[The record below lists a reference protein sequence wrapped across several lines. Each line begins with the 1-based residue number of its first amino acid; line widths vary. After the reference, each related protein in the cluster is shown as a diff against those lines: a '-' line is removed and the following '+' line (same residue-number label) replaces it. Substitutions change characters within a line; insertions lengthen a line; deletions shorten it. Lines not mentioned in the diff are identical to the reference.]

1 VPGVIIILLVL
12 LVAIPVGF
20 LMTMSLVAASLSW
33 TVKSEVDDLY
43 AGTDEL
49 AFSES

>member
-20 LMTMSLVAASLSW
+20 LITMSIVAGVLSFVIK
-33 TVKSEVDDLY
+33 TEVDDGF
-43 AGTDEL
+43 AGTEDL
-49 AFSES
+49 AVSQM

>member
-20 LMTMSLVAASLSW
+20 LITMSIVAGMLGW
-33 TVKSEVDDLY
+33 VIKSEVDEDFV
-43 AGTDEL
+43 GTEEL
-49 AFSES
+49 AVSQM